1 MGEWATAGQTLL
13 VLTDLS
19 HLRVQTTDLSERDV
33 PRVKVGQAVTLL
45 VKALN
50 QNVTGR
56 VSEIAPLS
64 DTLGGDVVYQT
75 TIDLDTQPDGLR
87 PGMSVDVTFGQ

>member
-1 MGEWATAGQTLL
+1 
-13 VLTDLS
+13 
-19 HLRVQTTDLSERDV
+19 VQTTDLSERDV
-33 PRVKVGQAVTLL
+33 PQVKVGQPVTLL

-50 QNVTGR
+50 QDLTGR

-75 TIDLDTQPDGLR
+75 TIDLDTQPAGLR
-87 PGMSVDVTFGQ
+87 PGMSVTVTFGQ